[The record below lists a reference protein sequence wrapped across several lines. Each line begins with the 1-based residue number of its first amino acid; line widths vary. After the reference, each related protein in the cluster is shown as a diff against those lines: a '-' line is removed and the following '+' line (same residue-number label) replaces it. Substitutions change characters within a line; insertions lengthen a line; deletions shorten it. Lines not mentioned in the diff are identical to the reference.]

1 MHSTLLVATFL
12 SIFDIALA
20 SKSFHI
26 FSTTVAHCKVHKM
39 THYFSLTVPIQRTE
53 FQTRQAQPCFIIGNV
68 ALPQETQDAANSL
81 ASNITCNSK
90 ATTISGVPDVS
101 SGGTS
106 FSSIDFATSGQS
118 PLEFALEKFA
128 TTSPLAENDL
138 AKFQNDANVY
148 TATEV
153 ALRSIGG
160 NLAIKAPKFFIN
172 FQIARIQTAQ
182 GNPPTDPS
190 QTVEHLLGK
199 VTKNASK
206 ADQQFLD
213 QVTNLSKVLS

>member
-1 MHSTLLVATFL
+1 MHSTLLVATCL
-12 SIFDIALA
+12 SIFN
-20 SKSFHI
+20 
-26 FSTTVAHCKVHKM
+26 VAVA
-39 THYFSLTVPIQRTE
+39 VPIRAE
-53 FQTRQAQPCFIIGNV
+53 GWSPRQAQPCFIVGNV

-81 ASNITCNSK
+81 ASSVTCNAK
-90 ATTISGVPDVS
+90 ETTFSGVPDVS
-101 SGGTS
+101 SGGIS

-118 PLEFALEKFA
+118 ALAFALEKFA

-138 AKFQNDANVY
+138 AKFQNEANVY
-148 TATEV
+148 TATEA

-182 GNPPTDPS
+182 GNPPTNPG

-206 ADQQFLD
+206 ADQQFLE
-213 QVTNLSKVLS
+213 QITNLSNILS